1 MQINLEFMSVLA
13 EFEQNCHLPEHM
25 KEWVPTY
32 TYFLYPV
39 ISCDKIWTTFFTFSR
54 IPFHILLRKVSEVH
68 IKFVSQYSAKIKI
81 IRSSGKM
88 AVVVQD
94 LQIPVYKYCRQCLN
108 FMAPGF
114 GTSRMSALTPM
125 FLWLLHDFV
134 NVHAPQQHYCHSELS
149 VETFRVLWCVLMQCF
164 A

>member
-1 MQINLEFMSVLA
+1 MSAKLSLTWAHEGRVYYVHIL
-13 EFEQNCHLPEHM
+13 F
-25 KEWVPTY
+25 
-32 TYFLYPV
+32 
-39 ISCDKIWTTFFTFSR
+39 ISCDEVWTQFFTFSR

-114 GTSRMSALTPM
+114 GTSRMSAFWHLCFCDCCMILWM
-125 FLWLLHDFV
+125 FMHPSNSTAIQSCQLK
-134 NVHAPQQHYCHSELS
+134 HSQFYVVFLCD
-149 VETFRVLWCVLMQCF
+149 VCF
-164 A
+164 KYAALQNQ